1 MLLCP
6 LLSLRDQIIE
16 KSSNTVLVVFYTNL
30 IGGFALTEFFLK
42 DGCDVAK
49 SRLSLRRFKTEDKTS
64 FKNKVS
70 PLKSSSSWK
79 TEHFPLV

>member
-6 LLSLRDQIIE
+6 LLSLRDQIIK

-30 IGGFALTEFFLK
+30 IGGFALKEFFLK
-42 DGCDVAK
+42 DGCDIAK

-79 TEHFPLV
+79 TELFQLV

>member
-6 LLSLRDQIIE
+6 LLSLRDQILK

-30 IGGFALTEFFLK
+30 IGGFARKEFFLK
-42 DGCDVAK
+42 DGCDIAK
-49 SRLSLRRFKTEDKTS
+49 SRSSLRRFKTEDKT

-70 PLKSSSSWK
+70 PLKSNSSWK
-79 TEHFPLV
+79 TELFQLV